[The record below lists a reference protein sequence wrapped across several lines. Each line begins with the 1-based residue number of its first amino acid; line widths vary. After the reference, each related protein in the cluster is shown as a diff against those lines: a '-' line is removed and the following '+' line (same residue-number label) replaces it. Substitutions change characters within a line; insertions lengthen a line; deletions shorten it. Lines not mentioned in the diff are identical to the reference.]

1 MKFMIAAFM
10 IFAFIKSF
18 IDTSMMYSDS
28 KR

>member
-18 IDTSMMYSDS
+18 IDTSMMYSDN
-28 KR
+28 RR